1 MIRRTGRGWRVE
13 LVSVCGLLALAL
25 GMPGGARA
33 APPALPSSF
42 WGNVTL
48 ADGRDA
54 PVGAV
59 VRALVDGQARA
70 EALTR
75 EFEGR
80 TVYSLHVPGSAGEAV
95 GWELCDV
102 PLPVHS
108 AWQGGSNARVDLQAP
123 PGADCQEP
131 AAATVAP
138 PQAASVV
145 RGPAPSAAEARPP
158 LPSAKPSPDG
168 QEGSAA
174 APLSRAEQW
183 VLAGSILT
191 ACVLALAG
199 RRAMRRA

>member
-1 MIRRTGRGWRVE
+1 MIRRAGRGWRLV
-13 LVSVCGLLALAL
+13 LVSVCALLALAL

-54 PVGAV
+54 PLGAV

-80 TVYSLHVPGSAGEAV
+80 TVYSLHVPGSAGEIV
-95 GWELCDV
+95 GWELCDL

-108 AWQGGSNARVDLQAP
+108 AWQGGSNIRADLQAP

-138 PQAASVV
+138 PQGAS
-145 RGPAPSAAEARPP
+145 GAGSPAPPAAEAQRT
-158 LPSAKPSPDG
+158 LPSTPPSDG
-168 QEGSAA
+168 PEGSAT
-174 APLSRAEQW
+174 APLSRVEQ
-183 VLAGSILT
+183 
-191 ACVLALAG
+191 LALAG
-199 RRAMRRA
+199 SVLTASLLVLAWRRAMRRA

>member
-1 MIRRTGRGWRVE
+1 MIRRAGRGWRLE
-13 LVSVCGLLALAL
+13 IASVCALLALAL

-54 PVGAV
+54 PLGAV

-80 TVYSLHVPGSAGEAV
+80 TVYSLHVPGSAGEIV
-95 GWELCDV
+95 GWELCDL

-108 AWQGGSNARVDLQAP
+108 AWQGGSNVRIDLQAP

-131 AAATVAP
+131 AAPTAPP
-138 PQAASVV
+138 PQAAS
-145 RGPAPSAAEARPP
+145 GAGSPAPPAAKAQRT
-158 LPSAKPSPDG
+158 LPSAPPSDG
-168 QEGSAA
+168 PEGSAT
-174 APLSRAEQW
+174 APLSRVEQLA
-183 VLAGSILT
+183 LAGSILT
-191 ACVLALAG
+191 ASVLVLAW